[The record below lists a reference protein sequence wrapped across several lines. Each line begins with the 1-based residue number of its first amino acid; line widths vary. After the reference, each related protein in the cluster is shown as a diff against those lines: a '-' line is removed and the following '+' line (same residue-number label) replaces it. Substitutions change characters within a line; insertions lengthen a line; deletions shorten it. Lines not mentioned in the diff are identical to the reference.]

1 MRPDRPDQPAART
14 WAGVRSVFKHWKV
27 AVVGLALAGL
37 VAGFVWCYPSAAP
50 VHPGKA
56 DEFWYAATKV
66 RIVEGRQHD
75 TLLEAL
81 YEVKDGACYYYR
93 NSPREQIVYSV
104 SLGDV
109 QRDLAALVTRIDEPE
124 TAKQVPSWVKQG
136 ETLWTESD
144 PERQD
149 AGVFIRCIG
158 VKRQHWLEKEQGS
171 QLSLVRLREAAV
183 KDRRV
188 RAGWYPFVAAGE
200 LLYLAALVL
209 FVAWP
214 LFRESGPASWA
225 VHLGL
230 FPILLFL
237 PFWLGYG
244 SWSFSP
250 VSLKGGVLYPR
261 LLAPLDFVPWTNAD
275 SSIASMLPTT
285 LDTVAPIDTTVKA
298 QRVLRGG
305 PSLVLA
311 SGLAVALTTY
321 GLRNMRRLRLRA
333 LRRRRRRERAVEKQ
347 GRAERMRE
355 WEVHRAEVLA
365 EVSRII
371 EDEILPAFERRLR
384 TELNGTDERDA
395 TNEDVDF
402 YDADR
407 EASSADTIEDGIAS
421 RKRVHIVN
429 DIPFPFERALPT
441 VPGQPA
447 APAVASAPAAPP
459 PEATAAPEPVP
470 HESAAAPQAEASH
483 Q

>member
-1 MRPDRPDQPAART
+1 MRPDRPDQPAARA
-14 WAGVRSVFKHWKV
+14 WAGVRRVFKHWKV

-37 VAGFVWCYPSAAP
+37 VAGFVWCYPSSAP
-50 VHPGKA
+50 VRPGKA

-66 RIVEGRQHD
+66 RIVAGRQHD
-75 TLLEAL
+75 ALLEAL
-81 YEVKDGACYYYR
+81 YEVKDGTCSYYR
-93 NSPREQIVYSV
+93 NAPREQIVYSV
-104 SLGDV
+104 SLDDV
-109 QRDLAALVTRIDEPE
+109 QRDLAPLVARIAAEPPE
-124 TAKQVPSWVKQG
+124 QVPAWVKQG

-158 VKRQHWLEKEQGS
+158 VKRQHALEKDQGS
-171 QLSLVRLREAAV
+171 QLSLVRLREGAV
-183 KDRRV
+183 RDRRV

-214 LFRESGPASWA
+214 LLRGSGPTSWS

-244 SWSFSP
+244 SWAFSP
-250 VSLKGGVLYPR
+250 VSLKGGVLYPH
-261 LLAPLDFVPWTNAD
+261 LLGPLDFVPWTNLD
-275 SSIASMLPTT
+275 SSVASVVPGVLEN
-285 LDTVAPIDTTVKA
+285 VAPIDTTVKT

-305 PSLVLA
+305 PSLVFA
-311 SGLAVALTTY
+311 AGLAIGVTTY

-347 GRAERMRE
+347 NRGERMRE

-371 EDEILPAFERRLR
+371 EDEILPAFEQRLR
-384 TELNGTDERDA
+384 AQLNGTEEERDA
-395 TNEDVDF
+395 DDEDVDL
-402 YDADR
+402 YDGDR
-407 EASSADTIEDGIAS
+407 EASSADTLEDGIAAT
-421 RKRVHIVN
+421 KRLHIAN
-429 DIPFPFERALPT
+429 DIPFPFERAMPPVT
-441 VPGQPA
+441 HQP
-447 APAVASAPAAPP
+447 PPAPP
-459 PEATAAPEPVP
+459 VVNSAEAAGALESAEPV
-470 HESAAAPQAEASH
+470 HESAAAPQAEASR